1 MIKTFEEFNNDILCE
16 AYTTIK
22 PKVIKELNIYSESDN
37 NGICKTWEDVLKLFS
52 NPKYN
57 VACASSTITYE
68 YDEELESF
76 EQFDETRLEKC
87 DGTVL
92 QVLKEIGYS
101 EHVYIDDGVIC
112 IENGKEELIK
122 LYILTIYGK
131 KAQRSTNLSKP
142 MYHTKVRMDLVDW
155 YNDPTNF
162 DENDKED
169 DNKESDD
176 TENDAIEK
184 NAIKDLILYDDYP
197 TSDNKPNRTWEE
209 AIQILSNTK
218 YNVKCAVLRLEKNSY
233 GKYKYIYNYKEYRYN
248 NDDVRREDSIVEEI
262 ERIQNFN
269 KGVYKAKYKRI
280 AIYDG
285 AIIYTAQIKG
295 HGEYMF
301 LMAPLN
307 DQGKEIKKWENE
319 DIFDPKYRI
328 VIEKDIFDDSDTTTN
343 KYIQKIK
350 SISSKEDIDSI
361 LKNAFKST
369 SQEQYSIISACTLC
383 REIELGIW
391 EPTDING
398 EDIIKAIEERFGI
411 TYSTEK

>member
-22 PKVIKELNIYSESDN
+22 PKVIKELNIYSKSDN

-68 YDEELESF
+68 YDEYLESF
-76 EQFDETRLEKC
+76 EEFDKTRLEKC

-131 KAQRSTNLSKP
+131 KAQRSTNLSKSQ
-142 MYHTKVRMDLVDW
+142 YITKVRMDLVDW
-155 YNDPTNF
+155 YNDPANF
-162 DENDKED
+162 DESDKDD

-176 TENDAIEK
+176 RENDAIEK
-184 NAIKDLILYDDYP
+184 NVIKDLILYDDYP

-209 AIQILSNTK
+209 AIQILNNPK
-218 YNVKCAVLRLEKNSY
+218 YNVKCAVVRLHKSNY
-233 GKYKYIYNYKEYRYN
+233 GKYKFIYDYKEYRYN
-248 NDDVRREDSIVEEI
+248 NEDVRKEDSVVEEI
-262 ERIQNFN
+262 ERIQSFN
-269 KGVYKAKYKRI
+269 KGTYKPKCKKI
-280 AIYDG
+280 SIIDG
-285 AIIYTAQIKG
+285 AIVYVAQIKG
-295 HGEYMF
+295 HGEYKW
-301 LMAPLN
+301 LIVPLN
-307 DQGKEIKKWENE
+307 DQGKKAKAWENE
-319 DIFDPKYRI
+319 DILDPKYRI
-328 VIEKDIFDDSDTTTN
+328 GIEKDIFDNSETTIG
-343 KYIQKIK
+343 KLLQKIK
-350 SISSKEDIDSI
+350 AATSKENIDKI
-361 LKNAFKST
+361 LDDAIKST
-369 SQEQYSIISACTLC
+369 TREQYSMILSYSLC